1 MVEELQLGE
10 RVDKP
15 ETWLFQMPSVSVKAL
30 DVFNETSGHS
40 PAVFVETEPGISN
53 LNMFSSPEP
62 DRPDQ
67 NQNHSAVT
75 SLKLKTEHKEM

>member
-1 MVEELQLGE
+1 
-10 RVDKP
+10 
-15 ETWLFQMPSVSVKAL
+15 MPSVSVKAL

-62 DRPDQ
+62 NRPESESQ
-67 NQNHSAVT
+67 RRHVT
-75 SLKLKTEHKEM
+75 ETENWT